1 MATVDENNKALTNLV
16 NNKNELLNEVQS
28 NYNNASGLAQDK
40 YNELIQASKD
50 YGEKQAEIQ
59 QQKTDQTIAEINQNK
74 EKTERDYLKEQK
86 GAYVDYANQTAQYG
100 VNAEQMAA
108 QGLTGSGYQESSR
121 VSMYNTYQNR
131 VATARQSFNDA
142 IVQYDNQIAQAQ
154 IANSSALAEIAYNA
168 LQTQLQL
175 SLEGLQYE
183 NELLQQLTNNKLNI
197 NTSYDS
203 MWQSM
208 YNTLLNEAQF
218 NEEMAYQRER
228 DAVADAQWEREFAL
242 ASSKSRSSGSSGSR
256 SSSGSS
262 SASGGYNYT
271 DSSTGSGQVSQNGVT
286 LYNSLQKTLNS
297 NKDKPTYSGA
307 QTIALNTVNNAYAQ
321 GKISEAD
328 VSYLINNLG
337 L

>member
-1 MATVDENNKALTNLV
+1 MATVDENNKALTNLI

-218 NEEMAYQRER
+218 NEEMAYQKER
-228 DAVADAQWEREFAL
+228 DAVADAQWEKEYAL
-242 ASSKSRSSGSSGSR
+242 SVASLKKSSGSRSRSSGSDEELVVNRNGSTAESNGQM
-256 SSSGSS
+256 SSE
-262 SASGGYNYT
+262 ANKLLNNMETMIKSGG
-271 DSSTGSGQVSQNGVT
+271 VEGVRNA
-286 LYNSLQKTLNS
+286 LKERAGNIIHSEYS
-297 NKDKPTYSGA
+297 N
-307 QTIALNTVNNAYAQ
+307 
-321 GKISEAD
+321 GKITEDEAD
-328 VSYLINNLG
+328 YIFYKLG
-337 L
+337 I

>member
-1 MATVDENNKALTNLV
+1 MATVDENNKALTNLI

-218 NEEMAYQRER
+218 NEEMAYQKER
-228 DAVADAQWEREFAL
+228 DAVADAQWEKEFAL

>member
-1 MATVDENNKALTNLV
+1 MATVDENNKALANITNS
-16 NNKNELLNEVQS
+16 KSELLNEVQS
-28 NYNNASGLAQDK
+28 NYNSASGVAQDK

-50 YGEKQAEIQ
+50 YGDKQAEIQ
-59 QQKTDQTIAEINQNK
+59 QQQTNQTIAEINQNK
-74 EKTERDYLKEQK
+74 DKTERDYLKEQK

-131 VATARQSFNDA
+131 VATARQTFNDA
-142 IVQYDNQIAQAQ
+142 IVQYDNQITQAQ
-154 IANSSALAEIAYNA
+154 IANSAALAEIAYNS

-183 NELLQQLTNNKLNI
+183 NQLLQQLTDNKLNI

-203 MWQSM
+203 LWQSM

-228 DAVADAQWEREFAL
+228 DAVADAQWEKEYALSL
-242 ASSKSRSSGSSGSR
+242 ASSRRSSSSRSSSSGSSGYSY
-256 SSSGSS
+256 SDATNGNTTSKISN
-262 SASGGYNYT
+262 AAYNLL
-271 DSSTGSGQVSQNGVT
+271 DSIST
-286 LYNSLQKTLNS
+286 TLNNTNRS
-297 NKDKPTYSGA
+297 DTAVNYAK
-307 QTIALNTVNNAYAQ
+307 NTVMYNETQ
-321 GKISEAD
+321 GKITSTEAQYIFD
-328 VSYLINNLG
+328 QLG

>member
-1 MATVDENNKALTNLV
+1 MV

-59 QQKTDQTIAEINQNK
+59 QQKTDQAIAEINQNK

-218 NEEMAYQRER
+218 NEEMAYQKER

-242 ASSKSRSSGSSGSR
+242 ASSKSRSSGSRSPSGS
-256 SSSGSS
+256 
-262 SASGGYNYT
+262 SGGYNYT
-271 DSSTGSGQVSQNGVT
+271 DSSTAESNGQMSSEANKLLNNMETMIKSGGVEGVRNA
-286 LYNSLQKTLNS
+286 LKERAGNIIHSEYS
-297 NKDKPTYSGA
+297 N
-307 QTIALNTVNNAYAQ
+307 
-321 GKISEAD
+321 GKITEDEAD
-328 VSYLINNLG
+328 YIFYKLG
-337 L
+337 I

>member
-1 MATVDENNKALTNLV
+1 MATVDENNKALTNLI

-218 NEEMAYQRER
+218 NEEMAYQKER

>member
-1 MATVDENNKALTNLV
+1 MATVDENNKGLTNLV

-218 NEEMAYQRER
+218 NEEMAYQKER

>member
-218 NEEMAYQRER
+218 NEEMAYQKER